1 VVHPQ
6 IAAFARLA
14 DGPAVP
20 ARKIEGAK
28 TLLGRTMHSI
38 EYDAIHDELS
48 VPVPFGGAILTF
60 RGGANG
66 EEPPIRVIQGSL
78 TRLEAPDRLGID
90 PANNEIFVPEGKKV
104 LVFPREASG
113 NVAPIRTLEGPQTR
127 LGGGFTAGVGVIG
140 IDAIRNLIVAG
151 SGIGQGDNGRLQLL
165 IFDRKA
171 SGDTKPMRNITGPNT
186 MLTNLGGPFTMYPP
200 KGKIIVP
207 IRGAVTVNK
216 TMAVDS
222 FVGVYDINADGD
234 VPPELILGGPRGVF
248 QMIRGVAVNA
258 RHKELI
264 VSDKRINAV
273 LTFRLPELFQ

>member
-1 VVHPQ
+1 
-6 IAAFARLA
+6 
-14 DGPAVP
+14 
-20 ARKIEGAK
+20 
-28 TLLGRTMHSI
+28 MHSI
-38 EYDAIHDELS
+38 EYDAIHDELL

-66 EEPPIRVIQGSL
+66 EEPPLRVIQGSQ

-90 PANNEIFVPEGKKV
+90 PVNNEIYVPEGRKV
-104 LVFPREASG
+104 LVFPRETNG
-113 NVAPIRTLEGPQTR
+113 NVAPVRALEGMQTK

-140 IDAIRNLIVAG
+140 IDSIRNLLVAG
-151 SGIGQGDNGRLQLL
+151 SGTGQGDNGRLQLL

-171 SGDTKPMRNITGPNT
+171 SGDTAPIRNINGPKT
-186 MLTNLGGPFTMYPP
+186 MLTNLGGPFTLYPP

-222 FVGVYDINADGD
+222 FVGVYDINDDGD
-234 VPPELILGGPRGVF
+234 VAPEMILGGPRGVF

-264 VSDKRINAV
+264 ISDKRLNAV
-273 LTFRLPELFQ
+273 LTFHVPELF

>member
-14 DGPAVP
+14 DGPAIP

-38 EYDAIHDELS
+38 EYDPIYDEMT
-48 VPVPFGGAILTF
+48 VPVPFGAAILTF

-66 EEPPIRVIQGSL
+66 EEPPIRVIQGSQ
-78 TRLEAPDRLGID
+78 TRLEAPDRLGTD

-104 LVFPREASG
+104 LVFPREANG
-113 NVAPIRTLEGPQTR
+113 NVAPIRALEGPQTL
-127 LGGGFTAGVGVIG
+127 LGGGFTAGVGVVA
-140 IDAIRNLIVAG
+140 IDPIRNLMVAG
-151 SGIGQGDNGRLQLL
+151 SGIGQGENGRLQLL

-171 SGDTKPMRNITGPNT
+171 SGDVRPLRNINGPHT
-186 MLTNLGGPFTMYPP
+186 MLSNLGGPFTLYAP

-222 FVGVYDINADGD
+222 FVGVYDINSDGD
-234 VPPELILGGPRGVF
+234 VAPEMILGGPRGVF

-273 LTFRLPELFQ
+273 LTFRVPELF

>member
-1 VVHPQ
+1 
-6 IAAFARLA
+6 
-14 DGPAVP
+14 
-20 ARKIEGAK
+20 
-28 TLLGRTMHSI
+28 MHSI
-38 EYDAIHDELS
+38 EYDAIHDEIF
-48 VPVPFGGAILTF
+48 VPVPFGGAVLTF
-60 RGGANG
+60 RGGASG
-66 EEPPIRVIQGSL
+66 EEPPLRVIQGSL

-90 PANNEIFVPEGKKV
+90 PANNEIFVPEGRKV
-104 LVFPREASG
+104 LVFPREANG
-113 NVAPIRTLEGPQTR
+113 NVAPIRALEGPQTR

-140 IDAIRNLIVAG
+140 IDSIRNLIVAG
-151 SGIGQGDNGRLQLL
+151 SGIGQGEQGRLQLL

-171 SGDTKPMRNITGPNT
+171 AGDTGPIRNIHGPRT
-186 MLTNLGGPFTMYPP
+186 MLTNLGGPFTLYPP

-234 VPPELILGGPRGVF
+234 VPPQIILGGPRGVF

-258 RHKELI
+258 KHKELI

-273 LTFRLPELFQ
+273 LTFRVPELF